1 MSSVYHVSTFSGDY
15 AKEDSLKVKFKNFL
29 KEFYIGNHEYKYR
42 NQLKDHFNLGEYWI
56 NISLEDLDSYD
67 EVLSDKLKKNPTKL
81 MELFEIAATEV
92 CDDVTKPRKEGF
104 EVVPN
109 IQVMVTS
116 VGSPTP
122 LRNLS
127 AEMVSKLVTISGI
140 IVAASQVR
148 AKATSITLQCIGC
161 RDTVANIPV
170 RRGLDGYNLP
180 RKCPNRDDGSGS
192 GRLNRCPLDPYH
204 MLPERCK
211 CIDFQTLKLQE
222 LPEDTPQGGMP
233 RHLKLYCDRYLCDK
247 FVPGNRVTLFGTF
260 SIIKIGKSSTNNTK
274 GFEAN
279 VKVGLRSSYL
289 HVIGYKIETAGPGH
303 TSTIPYTPEEEEEF
317 RILASSKDCYKKI
330 YSSIAPSIFGFDDV
344 KKAIATLLFS
354 GSVKLLPDGT
364 RRRGDIN
371 VLLLGDPGTAKS
383 QILKFSER
391 VAPIGVYTSG
401 KGSSAAGLTASVI
414 RDNSSRSFAIE
425 GGAMVLAD
433 GGVVCID
440 EFDKMRE
447 DDRVAIH
454 EAMEQQTI
462 SIAKAGITVTL
473 NSRCSVLAAANSVH
487 GRWDD
492 YRSDEENID
501 FMPTILSRFDMIFV
515 IKDKHDYASDI
526 QKARHVVGI
535 HVGADVVANNEGNSE
550 LSLDF
555 LKKYIAYCRAKVG
568 PRVSG
573 VAGKRLVGKYVE
585 MRNGPPPQVNDPS
598 HANEQDAAQKFEK
611 KSVIPISVRQ
621 LEATIRI
628 SEALAKMELKPFAG
642 EEHIEEALR
651 LFKES
656 TLKASQ
662 TGQLTGAEGFITDKD
677 REIMTTIEKMIKR
690 RLSYG
695 LLLNEDALLS
705 EFVNK
710 KYDMHLIKLV
720 IMQLIKT
727 NVLTR
732 KGAPRGKLVCCLK

>member
-1 MSSVYHVSTFSGDY
+1 MSTFGGDHTMS
-15 AKEDSLKVKFKNFL
+15 AEDDSRHL
-29 KEFYIGNHEYKYR
+29 KERFRTFLREYHENNYEYKYR
-42 NQLKDHFNLGEYWI
+42 DQLRDHFNLGEYWI
-56 NISLEDLDSYD
+56 DISLEDLDSFD

-81 MELFEIAATEV
+81 MDLFEVAATEV
-92 CDDVTKPRKEGF
+92 ADEVTRPRKEGF
-104 EVVPN
+104 ETVPD
-109 IQVMVTS
+109 IQVMIHS
-116 VGSPTP
+116 VSIATG
-122 LRNLS
+122 LRDLRS
-127 AEMVSKLVTISGI
+127 DLVSKLVTVSGI
-140 IVAASQVR
+140 IVNASQVK
-148 AKATSITLQCIGC
+148 AKATSITLQCTGC
-161 RDTVANIPV
+161 RDTVANIQIK
-170 RRGLDGYNLP
+170 RGLDGYNLP
-180 RKCPNRDDGSGS
+180 RKCPNRDDSAGT
-192 GRLNRCPLDPYH
+192 RVNRCPLDPYYI
-204 MLPERCK
+204 MPEKSK

-222 LPEDTPQGGMP
+222 LPEDIPQGGMP

-260 SIIKIGKSSTNNTK
+260 AIIKVGKSSSQNST
-274 GFEAN
+274 GAEAN

-289 HVIGYKIETAGPGH
+289 QVIGYKIDTMGPGH
-303 TSTIPYTPEEEEEF
+303 TSTIPYTPDEEEEF
-317 RILASSKDCYKKI
+317 RILSSSKDAYKKI
-330 YSSIAPSIFGFDDV
+330 TSSIAPSIFGFDDV
-344 KKAIATLLFS
+344 KKAVACLLFA
-354 GSVKLLPDGT
+354 GSMKLLPDGT

-383 QILKFSER
+383 QILKFVEQ

-414 RDNSSRSFAIE
+414 RDASNRSFAIE

-473 NSRCSVLAAANSVH
+473 NSRCAVLAAANSVH

-492 YRSDEENID
+492 YRSDEDNID

-515 IKDKHDYASDI
+515 IKDKQDYASDI
-526 QKARHVVGI
+526 LKAKHVFGVHI
-535 HVGADVVANNEGNSE
+535 GADSNSTDQSSE

-555 LKKYIAYCRAKVG
+555 LKKYIAFCRSKVG
-568 PRVSG
+568 PRVSEA
-573 VAGKRLVGKYVE
+573 AGKKLVDKYVE
-585 MRNGPPPQVNDPS
+585 MRNGPPPTEGITQE
-598 HANEQDAAQKFEK
+598 EQDEQKKHEK
-611 KSVIPISVRQ
+611 KSVIPITVRQ

-628 SEALAKMELKPFAG
+628 SEALAKLELKPFAN
-642 EEHIEEALR
+642 EKHIEEALR

-656 TLKASQ
+656 TLKAAHS
-662 TGQLTGAEGFITDKD
+662 GQLTGAEGFTTDKE
-677 REIMTTIEKMIKR
+677 RETMNTIEKLIKR

-695 LLLNEDALLS
+695 LLINEDALVS

-710 KYDMHLIKLV
+710 RHDVRLIKLV
-720 IMQLIKT
+720 LMQLIKT

-732 KGAPRGKLVCCLK
+732 KGAPRGKLVCCQK